1 MLNKKILLSILI
13 IGLVSVLAGS
23 STWAR
28 FSDSEENSGN
38 SIAAGTLN
46 LTLVDNPLLITNAAP
61 GDSGTNFKV
70 LKNKGTLSGKLT
82 IYLSTVTNAEGTS
95 SEFQVGGS
103 GDLGMKAKMALWID
117 KNKNGVFDVGS
128 DVALKYDGTF
138 STGASP
144 TYYFIDQYSGVHWD
158 NVILSMAPNDEYY
171 FTIDWIIPVDAGN
184 DIQGDSVSFNTSYT
198 LDQ

>member
-13 IGLVSVLAGS
+13 IGLVGILAGS

-38 SIAAGTLN
+38 SITAGTLN

-61 GDSGTNFKV
+61 GDSGTNFKA
-70 LKNKGTLSGKLT
+70 LKNEGTLSGKLS
-82 IYLSTVTNAEGTS
+82 IYLSTVTNTEGTS
-95 SEFQVGGS
+95 PEFQVGGH
-103 GDLGMKAKMALWID
+103 GDIGMTAMMKLWID

-128 DVALKYDGTF
+128 DVALKYDGTI
-138 STGASP
+138 TASP
-144 TYYFIDQYSGVHWD
+144 TYYLIQQYSGSHWD
-158 NVILSMAPNDEYY
+158 NVIPSMASNDEYY
-171 FTIDWIIPVDAGN
+171 FMIEWIIPNDASN
-184 DIQGDSVSFNTSYT
+184 DIQGDSVNFNTSYT